1 MTNVYAKVDS
11 CSYDEKLRVSVG
23 PGMYKLMTPASDGS
37 ACGKDIPADPSLRW
51 QSWGPGFCA
60 PGATVDDN
68 SELKGLNYRSS
79 KADKDMYSP
88 YNYNTKPSCIAKGEQ
103 DPHACAAPMES
114 TRLTNPPCT
123 LRSTGW
129 NRWEWLC
136 WNPQDRAL
144 IPFQWN
150 VNSSI
155 VIKDNHAPAMPQ
167 FIDQAELMPSASL
180 DDDNQTFVRN
190 WKMNPACGTL
200 PPVRP
205 GAPAQQVCKNIREL

>member
-1 MTNVYAKVDS
+1 MPNTYASVGS

-23 PGMYKLMTPASDGS
+23 PGMYKLTTPANDGG
-37 ACGKDIPADPSLRW
+37 ACGKDVPADPSLRW
-51 QSWGPGFCA
+51 QAWGPGFC
-60 PGATVDDN
+60 PVGANTDDN

-79 KADKDMYSP
+79 KCDKDMYSP
-88 YNYNTKPSCIAKGEQ
+88 YNYNVKPACQASGTQDAHSCS
-103 DPHACAAPMES
+103 APMES

-136 WNPQDRAL
+136 WNPQDKAI

-155 VIKDNHAPAMPQ
+155 VTKDNHTPGMPEFVDQTAVFPTAP
-167 FIDQAELMPSASL
+167 L
-180 DDDNQTFVRN
+180 DDDNQSFVRN
-190 WKMNPACGTL
+190 WKMSPACGTI

-205 GAPAQQVCKNIREL
+205 GAPAQQTCYSISQL

>member
-1 MTNVYAKVDS
+1 MTDVYANVGS

-23 PGMYKLMTPASDGS
+23 PGMYKLTTPANDGS
-37 ACGKDIPADPSLRW
+37 ACGRDIPADPSLRW

-60 PGATVDDN
+60 PGSSVDDN

-79 KADKDMYSP
+79 KCDKDMFNP
-88 YNYNTKPSCIAKGEQ
+88 YNYKLKPACIAEGNQ
-103 DPHACAAPMES
+103 DAHACTAPMES
-114 TRLTNPPCT
+114 TRLSNPPCT

-136 WNPQDRAL
+136 WNPQDRAI

-155 VIKDNHAPAMPQ
+155 VIKDNHAPCMPQ
-167 FIDQAELMPSASL
+167 FMDQTGVLPTASL
-180 DDDNQTFVRN
+180 DDDNQSFVRN
-190 WKMNPACGTL
+190 WKMNPACGTI
-200 PPVRP
+200 PPIRP
-205 GAPAQQVCKNIREL
+205 GAPAQQTCFNIGQL

>member
-1 MTNVYAKVDS
+1 MPQAYANVGS

-23 PGMYKLMTPASDGS
+23 PGMYKLTTPANDGS
-37 ACGKDIPADPSLRW
+37 ACGRSVPSDPSLRY
-51 QSWGPGFCA
+51 QAWGPGTCA
-60 PGATVDDN
+60 PGAAIDDN

-88 YNYNTKPSCIAKGEQ
+88 YAYDKSP
-103 DPHACAAPMES
+103 ACQPTDAEGSRKCNPPMES

-136 WNPQDRAL
+136 WNPQDRAI

-150 VNSSI
+150 TNSSI
-155 VIKDNHAPAMPQ
+155 VIKDNHTPAMPE
-167 FIDQAELMPSASL
+167 FIDQTSTMPSASL
-180 DDDNQTFVRN
+180 EDDNQPFVRT
-190 WKMNPACGTL
+190 WKMSPACGTI

-205 GAPAQQVCKNIREL
+205 GAPAQQTCYSIGQL